1 MHIMEYVQPLENKM
15 FEKQIKKRAESEDE
29 AQALISLM
37 GKLVEAFEESST
49 EGIKRL
55 LANKLSTWEE
65 EWAENMN
72 KLKDLL

>member
-1 MHIMEYVQPLENKM
+1 M

-37 GKLVEAFEESST
+37 EKLVEAFEESST

-55 LANKLSTWEE
+55 LEDKLSTWEE

-72 KLKDLL
+72 NLKDLL